1 MSVFT
6 RRSLSLILWTVIV
19 NPFMPCASAQDE
31 PEPVRKAKR
40 SRCVLYNFDGDSC
53 LSTKAGSKGPVA
65 VNVDDVK
72 RLIEEV
78 AYDGSRVDTVLVC
91 INAQVM
97 YYPTKVGTM
106 RGTHSTPEERAKWPA
121 SEKQRFANLKA
132 FFDAGVDP
140 YAIMLAE
147 TKRRGREALL
157 TFRMNDDHGVD
168 FLRTQFLADHPDW
181 RLGTKQYQGSG
192 AMDFAHDEVRDY
204 TFRLIKEAVE
214 RYDCDGIE
222 LDFNRFPRFFKD
234 GSTAE
239 RVAKMNSLVER
250 VRKMLDEVG
259 RRRGRRLVLSV
270 RPPSNFGRTPPT
282 PETARELGCD
292 VPAWVKHG
300 WVDFVA
306 VSEFLFERGD
316 LPIDQWK
323 QAITT
328 VPVYGGIECTKGSG
342 QKNLTAD
349 EYGDAATQL
358 MKAGA
363 DGVYLF
369 NFFTSREGGKSAY
382 EPPFEVLRDLAAKEE
397 SEQTAS
403 SRPNG
408 WQPHTV
414 RQLNGAAAQ
423 LRLPARLQIVTE
435 SWNRVVAV
443 PYMVNMPDKDRLLML
458 VGCDYPH
465 RAFVLS
471 SDDRGATWTEPRPVR
486 TDDDGRASVG
496 LGTSLAYLGK
506 GQLMF
511 YETGSVGTGH
521 PARWFSSDHGQTW
534 GGPVAIETT
543 SNGKRWSIWDPPL
556 VDRDP
561 RTGKITQLA
570 ETGYAQSG
578 TSSQAYIRFST
589 DVGRTWNKSI
599 KVPQWQGVNEVSL
612 LRAGNGDLLAACRT
626 DVPRRLKGKTLDH
639 YEGLGI
645 SISKDDGR
653 TWSAVEKLYDYG
665 RHHPSLVLMP
675 NQDIVMT
682 YVVRLGY
689 VDDPDGFPQF
699 GIEAVVSHDNGVSW
713 DLDHRYL
720 LHVWSGQ
727 RKGETYWWPSSQA
740 TSSTLMRDGAIL
752 TAFGTGYRIK
762 AGKDSPQAPRDVG
775 LIEWRLNTTPMNTE
789 STIRDAAFDSDL
801 RNVFDPQK

>member
-1 MSVFT
+1 MPFLI
-6 RRSLSLILWTVIV
+6 RRFFPLMLWAVTV
-19 NPFMPCASAQDE
+19 MPCASAQDE
-31 PEPVRKAKR
+31 SEPVRQSTR
-40 SRCVLYNFDGDSC
+40 SRRVLYNFDGDSC
-53 LSTKAGSKGPVA
+53 LSTKADSKGPVP
-65 VNVDDVK
+65 VNIDDVK

-78 AYDGSRVDTVLVC
+78 AYEGSRVDTVLVC

-97 YYPTKVGTM
+97 YYPTEVGTM
-106 RGTHSTPEERAKWPA
+106 RGTLSTPEERAKWSE
-121 SEKQRFANLKA
+121 SEKQRFQNLKA

-140 YAIMLAE
+140 YAVMLAE
-147 TKRRGREALL
+147 AKQRGCEALL

-168 FLRTQFLADHPDW
+168 PLRTKFLVDHAEW
-181 RLGTKQYQGSG
+181 RLGSKQYQGSG
-192 AMDFAHDEVRDY
+192 AMDFARDEVRDY
-204 TFRLIKEAVE
+204 TFRLIEEAVG

-234 GSTAE
+234 GSTDE

-250 VRKMLDEVG
+250 VRQKLDEVG
-259 RRRGRRLVLSV
+259 HKRGRRLVLSV

-292 VPAWVKHG
+292 VPAWVRNG

-316 LPIDQWK
+316 LPIDKWK
-323 QAITT
+323 QVITT
-328 VPVYGGIECTKGSG
+328 VPVYGGIECTKGG
-342 QKNLTAD
+342 GAKNLTAD
-349 EYGDAATQL
+349 EYRDAATQL
-358 MKAGA
+358 IKAGA

-369 NFFTSREGGKSAY
+369 NFFTSREGGESAY
-382 EPPFEVLRDLAAKEE
+382 EPPLEVLRDLSVKTERD
-397 SEQTAS
+397 QTPS
-403 SRPNG
+403 SRANG
-408 WQPHTV
+408 WKPHEIQ
-414 RQLNGAAAQ
+414 QLAGKAGRV
-423 LRLPARLQIVTE
+423 RLPARFQIVTE

-465 RAFVLS
+465 RAFVLT
-471 SDDRGATWTEPRPVR
+471 SDDRGTNWTDPRPAR
-486 TDDDGRASVG
+486 IGDDGKASIG

-506 GQLMF
+506 GKLMF
-511 YETGSVGTGH
+511 YETGSAGTGH
-521 PARWFSSDHGQTW
+521 PARWLSSNHGRTW
-534 GGPVAIETT
+534 DDAVAIAPT
-543 SNGKRWSIWDPPL
+543 SDDKRWAIWDPPL

-561 RTGKITQLA
+561 GTGKIRQLA

-589 DVGRTWNKSI
+589 DEGQTWSKSI
-599 KVPQWQGVNEVSL
+599 EVPQWQGVNEAYL
-612 LRAGNGDLLAACRT
+612 FRAGNGDLLAACRT

-645 SISKDDGR
+645 SSSRDDGR
-653 TWSAVEKLYDYG
+653 TWSAVKKLYDYG
-665 RHHPSLVLMP
+665 RHHPSMVLMP

-689 VDDPDGFPQF
+689 VDDQNGFPQF
-699 GIEAVVSHDNGVSW
+699 GIEAVVSHDHGVTW

-720 LHVWSGQ
+720 LHVWSGK
-727 RKGETYWWPSSQA
+727 RKGTTYWWPSSQA
-740 TSSTLMRDGAIL
+740 TSSTLLPDGKIL

-762 AGKDSPQAPRDVG
+762 DGKDSPQAPRDAG
-775 LIEWRLNTTPMNTE
+775 LIEWRLNTKPVNAG
-789 STIRDAAFDSDL
+789 STIRDAAFDSEL
-801 RNVFDPQK
+801 RNVFDPKE